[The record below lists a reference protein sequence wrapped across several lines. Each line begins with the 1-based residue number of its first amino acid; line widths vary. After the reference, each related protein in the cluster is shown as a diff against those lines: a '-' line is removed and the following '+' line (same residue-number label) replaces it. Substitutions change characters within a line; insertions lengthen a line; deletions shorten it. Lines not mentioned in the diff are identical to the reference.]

1 MDIQAVIPHR
11 PPFLFVDRVTFCD
24 RDRIVAE
31 RTWRAEEDFY
41 RGHYPSNPVT
51 PGVLLCESVFQAAAL
66 LIAERIRLDGGS
78 IEASSVPVL
87 ARIGVTRF
95 RRMVRPG
102 QTAVMEVVYRE
113 TLKGFHFMEGKVL
126 VDGKVAVAL
135 DFSLTLVGG
144 SAAS

>member
-51 PGVLLCESVFQAAAL
+51 PGVLLCESVFQTAAL
-66 LIAERIRLDGGS
+66 LIAERIRLDGGA
-78 IEASSVPVL
+78 IEGSPVPVL
-87 ARIGVTRF
+87 ARIGGTRF

-102 QTAVMEVVYRE
+102 QMTVMEVVYRE
-113 TLKGFHFMEGKVL
+113 TIKGFHFMEGRVL
-126 VDGKVAVAL
+126 LGGKVAVAL
-135 DFSLTLVGG
+135 DFSLTLVDEA
-144 SAAS
+144 AAS